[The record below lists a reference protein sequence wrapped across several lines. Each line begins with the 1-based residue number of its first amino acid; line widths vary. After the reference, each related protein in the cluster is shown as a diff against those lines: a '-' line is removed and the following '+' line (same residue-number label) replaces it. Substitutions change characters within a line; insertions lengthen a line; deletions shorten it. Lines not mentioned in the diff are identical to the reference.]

1 MAEREKKAINRPIH
15 LQIKRS
21 VILKQIFVLEV
32 LLLENKISTAE
43 KTDAITL
50 VSYRSPCESKF
61 DSQILEKEIFSA

>member
-32 LLLENKISTAE
+32 LLENKISTAE
-43 KTDAITL
+43 KTDATTL
-50 VSYRSPCESKF
+50 VSYRSPCECKF

>member
-32 LLLENKISTAE
+32 LLLENKIFTAE
-43 KTDAITL
+43 KTDATTL

>member
-1 MAEREKKAINRPIH
+1 MAEREKKAINWPIH

-43 KTDAITL
+43 KTDAKTL
-50 VSYRSPCESKF
+50 VSYRSLCESKF